1 MCVRMCDVC
10 ICVCMCCV
18 CVVVVVLALKCNA
31 QVLVCWG
38 MWWCLRV
45 GACGGACVLEHVV
58 VVEGCIGFGI
68 CGTNL
73 QLADCQSACTRV
85 HVPGCMYRHSCSMP
99 LWCRMMIVV
108 RTHHSSSAL
117 HSWHPPASLGG
128 PYCYCSTTWMD
139 STLLTRQQGC
149 MRQRGCWRR

>member
-45 GACGGACVLEHVV
+45 GACGGACVLGHVV
-58 VVEGCIGFGI
+58 VLVCWSMWWWWRGA
-68 CGTNL
+68 L
-73 QLADCQSACTRV
+73 DLAYVALTCSWLTASL
-85 HVPGCMYRHSCSMP
+85 HAPGCMCQGA
-99 LWCRMMIVV
+99 CTG
-108 RTHHSSSAL
+108 THAACL
-117 HSWHPPASLGG
+117 CGAG
-128 PYCYCSTTWMD
+128 
-139 STLLTRQQGC
+139 
-149 MRQRGCWRR
+149 